1 MQPPSPQ
8 ESHTEVVL
16 DTVISE
22 FTKLLTEY
30 PSYYKEMS
38 LPDTA
43 RKMLVPIMQ
52 EMFKQLM
59 WYDPLEKPNR
69 KMEVVS
75 KLKYVLLDDGS
86 AS

>member
-1 MQPPSPQ
+1 M
-8 ESHTEVVL
+8 
-16 DTVISE
+16 VISE
-22 FTKLLTEY
+22 FTKLLTKY

-59 WYDPLEKPNR
+59 WYDLLEQPNR
-69 KMEVVS
+69 NMEAVS
-75 KLKYVLLDDGS
+75 NLKYILLAMGLSPHHMSGS
-86 AS
+86 SMNWWSIPL